1 MTRESMP
8 LEEIRAG
15 FLAELTG
22 IAPELAPGEI
32 AETAHLQE
40 DLGLDSMDFLN
51 LVAALHRRF
60 GVAVP
65 EADYPRLA
73 TPAAAVDYLA
83 AALG

>member
-1 MTRESMP
+1 MTAMTPEA
-8 LEEIRAG
+8 IRAG
-15 FLAELTG
+15 FLAELTD
-22 IAPELAPGEI
+22 IAPELEPEEIGED
-32 AETAHLQE
+32 AHLQE

-73 TPAAAVDYLA
+73 TPATAVAYLQ